1 MELRSENER
10 WSIPAPDMEASP
22 LTAEGMR
29 ELEADF
35 SKVKIVKYIR
45 DVEFANIDGVS
56 LELQLL
62 LPSTVGD
69 GEKRPLVLFIRGS
82 AWQKRAWFRAFRSWW
97 KWRGAVLSWQAW
109 NTGLLRDF
117 ISQLSRTTAGWRL
130 SFCGSMRRSLAGI
143 PISWQ
148 PGAVP
153 RARIRRF

>member
-56 LELQLL
+56 LKLQLL

-82 AWQKRAWFRAFRSWW
+82 AWQKRAWFQGSAAGGNGAARFY
-97 KWRGAVLSWQAW
+97 RGKRGIPACS
-109 NTGLLRDF
+109 G
-117 ISQLSRTTAGWRL
+117 ISFPNSVG
-130 SFCGSMRRSLAGI
+130 RRLAG
-143 PISWQ
+143 
-148 PGAVP
+148 A
-153 RARIRRF
+153 

>member
-45 DVEFANIDGVS
+45 DVEFANINGVS
-56 LELQLL
+56 LKLQLL

-69 GEKRPLVLFIRGS
+69 GEKRP
-82 AWQKRAWFRAFRSWW
+82 
-97 KWRGAVLSWQAW
+97 
-109 NTGLLRDF
+109 
-117 ISQLSRTTAGWRL
+117 
-130 SFCGSMRRSLAGI
+130 
-143 PISWQ
+143 
-148 PGAVP
+148 
-153 RARIRRF
+153 

>member
-56 LELQLL
+56 LKLQLL

-82 AWQKRAWFRAFRSWW
+82 AERGSGHSAAGGNGAARFYRGKRGIPACS
-97 KWRGAVLSWQAW
+97 G
-109 NTGLLRDF
+109 
-117 ISQLSRTTAGWRL
+117 ISFPNSVG
-130 SFCGSMRRSLAGI
+130 RRLAG
-143 PISWQ
+143 
-148 PGAVP
+148 A
-153 RARIRRF
+153 